1 MQKAGFTRILFG
13 IAAFAVAASALAEG
27 ALQMRDARAI
37 ATVPG
42 QSVAAAYM
50 TIASPSA
57 ARIVSAKSDAAESV
71 QIHVMSMQD
80 GIMRMRRLDVLD
92 LPAGRVIRLAPGGT
106 HLMLAGLKHPLR
118 AGGTVELSLTVTD
131 AGGEMRVV
139 RLNLPVVD
147 ARLGQAGHH
156 D

>member
-27 ALQMRDARAI
+27 TLQIRNARAI

-42 QSVAAAYM
+42 QRVAAAYM
-50 TIASPSA
+50 TISSPSA

-71 QIHVMSMQD
+71 QFHVMSMQN

-92 LPAGRVIRLAPGGT
+92 LPAGREIRLAPGGT
-106 HLMLAGLKHPLR
+106 HLMLAGLNHPLR
-118 AGGTVELSLTVTD
+118 AGGAVELSLAVVGAD
-131 AGGEMRVV
+131 GEMRVV

>member
-1 MQKAGFTRILFG
+1 MQKAGFTRSLFG

-27 ALQMRDARAI
+27 ALQIRDARAL
-37 ATVPG
+37 ATLPG

-57 ARIVSAKSDAAESV
+57 ARIVSAKSDAAESI

-92 LPAGRVIRLAPGGT
+92 LPAGREIRLAPGGT

-118 AGGTVELSLTVTD
+118 AGGAVELRLAVVG
-131 AGGEMRVV
+131 ANGERRVV